1 MKEFKSN
8 NKTSYLPDIYQE
20 TKNPFT
26 SLPDHIINDKALL
39 AFPEAFAIFWKI
51 YSYSG
56 TDYIIH
62 KSIIQNHFVIKEK
75 DKKYREEGIGVNKF
89 NKAWALLIKQGYLK
103 RELKQKGTHWVVDAN
118 PYGIMEKL
126 SQVLLSDI
134 KKELNK

>member
-8 NKTSYLPDIYQE
+8 NKTSYLPDTYQE

-39 AFPEAFAIFWKI
+39 AFPETFAIFWKI

-62 KSIIQNHFVIKEK
+62 KSIIQNHFVLKEENK
-75 DKKYREEGIGVNKF
+75 VHRQAGMGIQRF
-89 NKAWALLIKQGYLK
+89 NRAWTLLVKQGYLK
-103 RELKQKGTHWVVDAN
+103 KEYLRKGTHWIVDAN
-118 PYGIMEKL
+118 PYGVMEKL

-134 KKELNK
+134 KKGLNK